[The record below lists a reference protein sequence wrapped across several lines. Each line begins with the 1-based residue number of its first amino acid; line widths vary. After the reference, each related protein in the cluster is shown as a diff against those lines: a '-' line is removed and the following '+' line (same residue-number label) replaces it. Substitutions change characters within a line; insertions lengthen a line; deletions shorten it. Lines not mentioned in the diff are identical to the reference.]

1 MLFSSTTVEHLSDV
15 FSFYVL
21 QHSFWNIILITKSLL
36 GVEIGMGKRDAV
48 Y

>member
-1 MLFSSTTVEHLSDV
+1 MLSNTTVEHLSDV

-21 QHSFWNIILITKSLL
+21 QHSFWSIICITKSLL
-36 GVEIGMGKRDAV
+36 RMEVGMGERDAV